1 MKRNEIKFFYVKSM
15 YHNIILKNNFKK
27 QFNDRFVNSIYFDSS
42 DYQDYHESI
51 EGTVPRKKIRLRW
64 YDNDF
69 NLRSKNYVEIKKTL
83 DNSKD
88 KLVKTLSKEINYN
101 NKLKNYFNSI
111 YNYRKIVTVLVS
123 YKRSYF
129 ADNFGNR
136 VTIDRSLKYFKLNED
151 FKIIGKYSS
160 KKNILELKINTDLD
174 YSKFTNYYT
183 GNIVRFSKYCNAI
196 YKFL

>member
-69 NLRSKNYVEIKKTL
+69 NLRSKNYVEIKNTL
-83 DNSKD
+83 DNSKN
-88 KLVKTLSKEINYN
+88 KLVKTLPKDINNN

-136 VTIDRSLKYFKLNED
+136 VTIDRSLKYFKLNQN
-151 FKIIGKYSS
+151 FKIIRKYSS

>member
-183 GNIVRFSKYCNAI
+183 GNIVRFSKYCNAV

>member
-42 DYQDYHESI
+42 DYKDYHESI

-69 NLRSKNYVEIKKTL
+69 NLRSKNYVEIKNTL
-83 DNSKD
+83 DNSKN
-88 KLVKTLSKEINYN
+88 KLIKTLPKDINNN

-136 VTIDRSLKYFKLNED
+136 VTIDRSLKYFKLNQN
-151 FKIIGKYSS
+151 FKIIRKYSS

>member
-1 MKRNEIKFFYVKSM
+1 MKRNEIKFFYVNSM

-27 QFNDRFVNSIYFDSS
+27 QFNDRIVNSIYFDSS

-51 EGTVPRKKIRLRW
+51 DGTVPRKKIRLRW

-183 GNIVRFSKYCNAI
+183 GNIVRFSKYCNAV

>member
-1 MKRNEIKFFYVKSM
+1 MKRNEIKFFYVNSM

-27 QFNDRFVNSIYFDSS
+27 QFNDRIVNSIYFDSS

-183 GNIVRFSKYCNAI
+183 GNIVRFSKYCNAV

>member
-1 MKRNEIKFFYVKSM
+1 MKRNEIKCFYVKSM

-27 QFNDRFVNSIYFDSS
+27 QFNDRIVNSIYFDSS
-42 DYQDYHESI
+42 DYEDYHESI
-51 EGTVPRKKIRLRW
+51 DGTVPRKKIRLRW

-88 KLVKTLSKEINYN
+88 KLVKTLPKEINNN

-123 YKRSYF
+123 YRRSYF
-129 ADNFGNR
+129 VDNFGNR
-136 VTIDRSLKYFKLNED
+136 VTIDRSLKYFKLNEN
-151 FKIIGKYSS
+151 FKLIGKYSS
-160 KKNILELKINTDLD
+160 KKNILELKINTELD
-174 YSKFTNYYT
+174 YSKFTNHYT
-183 GNIVRFSKYCNAI
+183 GDMVRFSKYCNAV